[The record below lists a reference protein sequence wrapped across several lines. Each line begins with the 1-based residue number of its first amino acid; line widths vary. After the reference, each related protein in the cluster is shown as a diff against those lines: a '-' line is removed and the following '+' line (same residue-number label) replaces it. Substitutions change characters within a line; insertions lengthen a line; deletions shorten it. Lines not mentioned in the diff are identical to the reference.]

1 MEKQEIRYR
10 VTMKAYHQAA
20 IYGLIMRNRLL
31 FRMGILAVLAVAGYV
46 VFALRGM
53 VEMSFLPVYIAVAY
67 LIWMLVLLGREEQN
81 IYRYAKSKDS
91 LIGTEYILRFDAHT
105 IAFEVCRTGGKI
117 SAAMK
122 KLPAVVE
129 MSGFYLF
136 YVDTAE
142 CFLVP
147 GSALRDEQR
156 AALREALKEA
166 LGDRFVSRYH
176 AKK

>member
-81 IYRYAKSKDS
+81 IYRYAKS
-91 LIGTEYILRFDAHT
+91 IGCDIPSFNDEIDL
-105 IAFEVCRTGGKI
+105 TGVSDWARDGY
-117 SAAMK
+117 SYAMTVGLAK
-122 KLPAVVE
+122 GYDGEFAPTSPASRALVAV
-129 MSGFYLF
+129 MFANF
-136 YVDTAE
+136 AE
-142 CFLVP
+142 L
-147 GSALRDEQR
+147 
-156 AALREALKEA
+156 LK
-166 LGDRFVSRYH
+166 
-176 AKK
+176 